1 MDGIT
6 IELCVVCQM
15 AGTGSLEKRVESG
28 ACGIVWI
35 FGSAE
40 EYAN

>member
-6 IELCVVCQM
+6 IELCVFGQM
-15 AGTGSLEKRVESG
+15 EGTGSLEKRVESG
-28 ACGIVWI
+28 ARGIIWI
-35 FGSAE
+35 FGAAE